1 LQHFLR
7 EYLETHGYLVL
18 FAWTFI
24 EGEAGLIMAGFLAFE
39 GYLNLFG
46 VMLTALAGSFMGDQF
61 YFFLGRLQGPLLFKL
76 FTPIARK
83 FRKALRLIEKYG
95 DFVAFVSRFTYGFR
109 IILPIILGMTNMSTL
124 RFLCLNLLSATA
136 WSFVFSLA
144 GYLFGKSASIFVQDV
159 EKYEPYLMLILAS
172 LIGCTWLSHFL
183 HAKWR
188 RRGARRRLK
197 RMKEKRMDRKDKNDR
212 IE

>member
-1 LQHFLR
+1 
-7 EYLETHGYLVL
+7 
-18 FAWTFI
+18 
-24 EGEAGLIMAGFLAFE
+24 
-39 GYLNLFG
+39 
-46 VMLTALAGSFMGDQF
+46 MGDQF